1 MSASRA
7 SLPVLVAAWSVP
19 ALVLGQFA
27 LLSGIPLIALLAS
40 SLRKSQPPA
49 LRWWSAGL
57 AAVYLGVLALW
68 VLSPETAPSLSQS
81 MNPAVT
87 AFFVA
92 SGVAVAIAHHVR
104 VISKPQ
110 P

>member
-1 MSASRA
+1 MPVSRA
-7 SLPVLVAAWSVP
+7 SLPVLITAWSVP

-27 LLSGIPLIALLAS
+27 LLSGIPLIALLVS
-40 SLRKSQPPA
+40 SLRNSQPRA

-68 VLSPETAPSLSQS
+68 ALSPESAPSLSKS
-81 MNPAVT
+81 MNPTVT

-104 VISKPQ
+104 KRPGAVN
-110 P
+110 

>member
-1 MSASRA
+1 MTTSRA
-7 SLPVLVAAWSVP
+7 SLPVLLTAWSVP
-19 ALVLGQFA
+19 VLVLGQFA
-27 LLSGIPLIALLAS
+27 LLSGIPLIALVVS
-40 SLRKSQPPA
+40 SLRRSQPPA

-68 VLSPETAPSLSQS
+68 ALSPESAPSLSKS

-92 SGVAVAIAHHVR
+92 SGVAVAIAHHLR
-104 VISKPQ
+104 ATPKLR
-110 P
+110 